1 MSAAAAA
8 AIQDVR
14 RFNRTVTR
22 RIGALDDQYLAR
34 GRPLGASRLLWEIG
48 SAGREVRELRA
59 RLGLDSGHL
68 SRLLRML
75 EDERLVTVEPDAG
88 DRRVRIARLT
98 ARGRRERELINRRSD
113 ELAASLLAPLGPARR
128 EELVSAMATVER
140 LLTASMV
147 ELRPVDPDHPDARAC
162 IRAYF
167 ADLAGRPGSRFDART
182 SIPTDRRE
190 LMPPHGAFLVA
201 YLHGEPV
208 GCGGVKRP
216 PGETSADIKRMWV
229 ADDARGLGIGRRL
242 LEELEERARSGGATH
257 TRLETNDV
265 LTEAL
270 GMYRSAGYVEVPPFN
285 GEPFGDHWFEKPL
298 G

>member
-1 MSAAAAA
+1 MSAPAAA

-68 SRLLRML
+68 SRLLRIL
-75 EDERLVTVEPDAG
+75 EDERLITVEADAG
-88 DRRVRIARLT
+88 DRRVRVVRLT
-98 ARGRRERELINRRSD
+98 ASGRREHKLIDRRSD
-113 ELAASLLAPLGPARR
+113 ELAQSMLDPLSPARKK
-128 EELVSAMATVER
+128 ELVAAMATVER
-140 LLTASMV
+140 LLTASLV
-147 ELRPVDPDHPDARAC
+147 ELRTVDPDHPDAQAC

-190 LMPPHGAFLVA
+190 LMPPHGSFIVA

-216 PGETSADIKRMWV
+216 PGETAADIKRMWV
-229 ADDARGLGIGRRL
+229 AGDARGLGIGRRL
-242 LEELEERARSGGATH
+242 LEELEARARAGGATH
-257 TRLETNDV
+257 ARLETNRV
-265 LTEAL
+265 LVEAL
-270 GMYRSAGYVEVPPFN
+270 G
-285 GEPFGDHWFEKPL
+285 
-298 G
+298 

>member
-1 MSAAAAA
+1 MSAVE
-8 AIQDVR
+8 QVR

-48 SAGREVRELRA
+48 TAGREVRELRA
-59 RLGLDSGHL
+59 RLGLDSGHV

-75 EDERLVTVEPDAG
+75 EDERLITVEADPG

-98 ARGRRERELINRRSD
+98 VKGRRERELIDRRSD
-113 ELAASLLAPLGPARR
+113 DLAASMLAPLGPARR
-128 EELVSAMATVER
+128 DQLVSAMATVER

-147 ELRPVDPDHPDARAC
+147 ELREIDPDHPDAQAC
-162 IRAYF
+162 IQAYF
-167 ADLAGRPGSRFDART
+167 AELAARPGSRFDPRT
-182 SIPTDRRE
+182 SLPTDRRE
-190 LMPPHGAFLVA
+190 LMPPRGAFLVA

-216 PGETSADIKRMWV
+216 PGETAADIKRMWV
-229 ADDARGLGIGRRL
+229 ADDGRGLGIGRRL
-242 LEELEERARSGGATH
+242 LEELEERARAGGATH
-257 TRLETNDV
+257 ARLETNRV

-270 GMYRSAGYVEVPPFN
+270 GMYRSAGYEEVPPFN
-285 GEPFGDHWFEKPL
+285 DEPFGDHWFEKRL